1 MTGANRRTDEG
12 GAVRARVAAGVG
24 VVVVVLGLVARA
36 TVADTSSGGSYRTA
50 TATKATVLQTLTRAG
65 TIEPVAQATIAF
77 PVAGTV
83 ATVTVRVGDTV
94 ATGQELAS
102 LDTTAL
108 TGELATRQASLAT
121 AQAALDQAVAGQSAS
136 TTGSA
141 PASTASSSA
150 AASTRGAA
158 RSPGNGT
165 ASHEL
170 ASTQQQVLDGQRQ
183 VDAATTAAKAA
194 LDAAATACTG
204 PGPDTAAGVTAT
216 TLPATE
222 PRTGPRAAAAVSA
235 SAQTGLGSAAC
246 MTAQQRVLTSQQSL
260 ADALHGLSQV
270 ESSLDEVLSRAADTA
285 AAATSTGSSSSASS
299 AGSPSGGSS
308 ASSQASSNTGSAGQE
323 SSSSAPSAAQ
333 LVADQAAV
341 DAADAAVSVAQQSID
356 QATVVSP
363 IAGAVG
369 AVTLVPGHQVTAGSS
384 VADVVV
390 VGQGGS
396 EVATTVSVDDVD
408 KVRIGQ
414 TATVVPDGTSMS
426 LDARVVSIGVAGS
439 TSGTT
444 TTYPVVVGFTGSP
457 AGLGNGASAS
467 VRIELARADDVLT
480 VPTSAVRT
488 TGTVKTVE
496 VPAGGS
502 TRAVPVQVGTVGPD
516 RTEVTSGLAAG
527 QAVVLADLSRPLPAS
542 NTTNTGG
549 GLGGLGGGGIGA
561 GGARIGV
568 RAPG

>member
-12 GAVRARVAAGVG
+12 GAVRARVAAAVG
-24 VVVVVLGLVARA
+24 VVVVALGLVARA

-50 TATKATVLQTLTRAG
+50 TAAKATVLQTLTRAG

-83 ATVTVRVGDTV
+83 ATVAVRVGDTL

-108 TGELATRQASLAT
+108 TGELATKQAALAT
-121 AQAALDQAVAGQSAS
+121 AQSTLDQAVAGQSAS
-136 TTGSA
+136 A
-141 PASTASSSA
+141 ASSSA
-150 AASTRGAA
+150 AASTGGTA
-158 RSPGNGT
+158 RSSGNGT

-194 LDAAATACTG
+194 LDAAAAACTG
-204 PGPDTAAGVTAT
+204 PGPDTAAGGVTAT
-216 TLPATE
+216 TLPTTE
-222 PRTGPRAAAAVSA
+222 PRTDARAAAVAA
-235 SAQTGLGSAAC
+235 ATPAPPQTGLGSAAC

-285 AAATSTGSSSSASS
+285 AAAASTGSSSSGSS
-299 AGSPSGGSS
+299 SSGSPSGGSS
-308 ASSQASSNTGSAGQE
+308 ASSPASSNAGSAGRQQT
-323 SSSSAPSAAQ
+323 STAPSAAQ

-363 IAGAVG
+363 IAGTVG
-369 AVTLVPGHQVTAGSS
+369 AVTLVPGQQVTAGSS

-414 TATVVPDGTSMS
+414 TATVVPDGTSTS
-426 LDARVVSIGVAGS
+426 LDARVVSVGVAGS
-439 TSGTT
+439 TSGT

-467 VRIELARADDVLT
+467 VRIELARAVDVLT
-480 VPTSAVRT
+480 VPTSAVHT

-496 VPAGGS
+496 VPAGTS

-527 QAVVLADLSRPLPAS
+527 QTVVLADLSRPLPAS

-549 GLGGLGGGGIGA
+549 GLGGLGGGGIGG
-561 GGARIGV
+561 GGARTGV
-568 RAPG
+568 RGPG